1 MRTVTAEFIHGA
13 IDGMIDKR
21 FRNEDGDIVHITH
34 VVDPVDRNGVHQG
47 KIFHIEDEIGA
58 MLDAIGVDNE
68 VEALLCFESPATDIY
83 AICVTFMAEGT
94 FHTHN
99 FATEA

>member
-21 FRNEDGDIVHITH
+21 FRNEDGDIVHIIH

-47 KIFHIEDEIGA
+47 KIFRIEDEIGA
-58 MLDAIGVDNE
+58 MLDAIGVDNK
-68 VEALLCFESPATDIY
+68 VEALLCFESPAADIY
-83 AICVTFMAEGT
+83 AICVTFMAEGI

-99 FATEA
+99 FVTEA